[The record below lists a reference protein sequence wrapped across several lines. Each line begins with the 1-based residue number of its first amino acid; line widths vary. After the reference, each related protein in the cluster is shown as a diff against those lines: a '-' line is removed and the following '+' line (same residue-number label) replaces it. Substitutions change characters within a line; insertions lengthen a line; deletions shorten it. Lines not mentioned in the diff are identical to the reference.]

1 LQQQTG
7 TSARVLDVHPSQ
19 PASVDAPQ
27 PTVAESQTKH
37 KALTDA
43 EAQPKRQK
51 SVSIP
56 TSDPT
61 LPSQPESADATKQAV
76 NPPAQGTSS
85 VIVSQG
91 PTTDETI
98 ENIPLASLAD
108 PPHGTLQAASSSQ
121 RQEIALKQVS
131 RLTYPIYNIHTCP

>member
-19 PASVDAPQ
+19 PASADTPQ
-27 PTVAESQTKH
+27 PTVAEAQTKR
-37 KALTDA
+37 KALTHA

-56 TSDPT
+56 TSDPAP
-61 LPSQPESADATKQAV
+61 PSQPESGDATEQAV

-91 PTTDETI
+91 PTTDEATK
-98 ENIPLASLAD
+98 NIPSASLAD

-121 RQEIALKQVS
+121 RQEIALK
-131 RLTYPIYNIHTCP
+131 